1 MQTQHAGQHAGSERP
16 THIAERAGR
25 VAMATLSAFSRNR
38 GLLLAGGVAYNALLS
53 LVPLMAIVLLGLSAF
68 FDRELILQTVRAEL
82 RMVAPGNVEAI
93 VQTVTG
99 LLDAREVIS
108 VVMLAVLLF
117 LSSLAFRMVEDA
129 FAVIFGATEDAST
142 RPFWLRALLPYL
154 FVLVLTVALFLLTAA
169 TVAVEAV
176 LTANSDAAAL
186 GLRLGVGSARLL
198 RLGGLVG
205 EAVLF
210 TALYKVLPQRHIPLH
225 RALLAGGA
233 LAVVW
238 DVARGL
244 LAWYLGNVSMVG
256 AVYGS
261 LATVVI
267 LLLTLEVASILL
279 LLGAQ
284 VIAVLEQRDGAAAAR
299 AMALRAAAADDDAAE
314 DAACAA
320 PGSQP

>member
-1 MQTQHAGQHAGSERP
+1 MHVGPGQEERRGDL
-16 THIAERAGR
+16 AQRAVQVV
-25 VAMATLSAFSRNR
+25 VASFAAFTRNR

-53 LVPLMAIVLLGLSAF
+53 VVPLMAIVLLALSSF
-68 FDRELILQTVRAEL
+68 FDRDLILQTVRAEL
-82 RMVAPGNVEAI
+82 RMVTPGNVEAI

-99 LLDAREVIS
+99 LLDAREVVS

-129 FAVIFGATEDAST
+129 FAVIFGATEEVAT

-154 FVLVLTVALFLLTAA
+154 FVLVLMVALFLLTSA
-169 TVAVEAV
+169 TVAFDAV
-176 LTANSDAAAL
+176 LQSNSDAAAL
-186 GLRLGVGSARLL
+186 GLRLGVGSALLL

-205 EAVLF
+205 EALLF
-210 TALYKVLPQRHIPLH
+210 AALYKVLPQRHIPSH

-233 LAVVW
+233 LAMVW
-238 DVARGL
+238 DVARSG

-261 LATVVI
+261 LATVVV
-267 LLLTLEVASILL
+267 LLLTLEVAATLL

-284 VIAVLEQRDGAAAAR
+284 VLAVLEQRDVARVAAQACGPR
-299 AMALRAAAADDDAAE
+299 GPGDALDA
-314 DAACAA
+314 
-320 PGSQP
+320 